1 MKKCLVT
8 KLNGQTDNP
17 NLLKIGEMRIYFAK
31 VSGSTP
37 RKIALSFNKDCQVSI
52 NGGYFTNNNLSSN
65 IGTTEDFVANV
76 EKEIFISNDECYI
89 SIPNKYSLLKGL
101 CNSETMSFDIS
112 SIKFSKGL
120 ISLDVGK
127 SNVYGNI
134 SAFQGLQK
142 ITGLSLGNSQ
152 LYGDISALGKAIS
165 LTSLGITNTKIIGN
179 ISSLQQLTKLNI
191 LEVNETDVEGD
202 IAALQNMTLLK
213 FINANYSK
221 LSGNISAF
229 NNMSQLTTI
238 YMKSKGTITGDISS
252 LPANVVFLSST
263 AENKFTWENTRPN
276 SSSIISF
283 DNVNF
288 GSYVDSMLNNMANC
302 TAKDVSNKVIKVIG
316 TKTSASDAAVQTLQ
330 SKGYTVSVTP
340 A

>member
-8 KLNGQTDNP
+8 KLSGQTDNQ

-37 RKIALSFNKDCQVSI
+37 RKITLSFNKDCQVSI

-65 IGTTEDFVANV
+65 IGTTENFTANV

-89 SIPNKYSLLKGL
+89 SIADKYSLLKAL
-101 CNSETMSFDIS
+101 CNDETMSFDIN

-120 ISLDVGK
+120 VSLDVAK
-127 SNVYGNI
+127 SNVYGNV
-134 SAFQGLQK
+134 SAFQELQE
-142 ITGLSLGNSQ
+142 IAGLSLGNSQ
-152 LYGDISALGKAIS
+152 LYGDISAFDKLIS
-165 LTSLGITNTKIIGN
+165 LSSLGISNTKIIGN
-179 ISSLQQLTKLNI
+179 ISSLQKLTKLNA

-202 IAALQNMTLLK
+202 IAALQNMTLLR
-213 FINANYSK
+213 FINANYAK

-229 NNMSQLTTI
+229 NNMSQLSTI
-238 YMKSKGTITGDISS
+238 FMKANGIIGDISS
-252 LPANVVFLSST
+252 LPANVELLSSY
-263 AENKFTWENTRPN
+263 AENKFTWKNTRPN
-276 SSSIISF
+276 SSSIISL
-283 DNVNF
+283 DNVNL
-288 GSYVDSMLNNMANC
+288 GSDVDSMLINMAKC
-302 TAKDVSNKVIKVIG
+302 TAKDVSNKMIKVIG